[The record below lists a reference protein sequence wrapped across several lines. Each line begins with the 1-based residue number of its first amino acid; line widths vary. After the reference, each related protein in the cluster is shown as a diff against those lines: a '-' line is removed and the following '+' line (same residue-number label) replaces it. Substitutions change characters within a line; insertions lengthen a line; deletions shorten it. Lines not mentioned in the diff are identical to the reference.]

1 MGSTS
6 SCSSQQHTGKAAATL
21 SSMAGGVNVAPIS
34 KRTTAH
40 QAPRRRAA
48 LKKKQTTTVK
58 ARVSSLDEVVHPH
71 EHALARRS
79 ASVSKAQAADK
90 AAMREQVL
98 AKRDW
103 AKLKTR
109 GEHEREG

>member
-1 MGSTS
+1 MYS
-6 SCSSQQHTGKAAATL
+6 
-21 SSMAGGVNVAPIS
+21 
-34 KRTTAH
+34 
-40 QAPRRRAA
+40 AA
-48 LKKKQTTTVK
+48 LKKKKQTTTVK

-79 ASVSKAQAADK
+79 ASVSKAQAAGAPLDTASAALNKATDASLLSPSRIDK